1 MRCTPVF
8 GLKLKPWE
16 AAGGVID
23 MQFHALINP
32 IAPGFLFSGSPRVT
46 LDMNIGTKQWPF
58 IFFFLLPLI

>member
-8 GLKLKPWE
+8 GLKLKPWD

-32 IAPGFLFSGSPRVT
+32 IAAGFLF
-46 LDMNIGTKQWPF
+46 
-58 IFFFLLPLI
+58 FLVLPESHWI